1 MRKLCVGKWDSL
13 EGETVKKNSLLAPIS
28 VSLLSESGKILLM
41 ATINTIVVIT
51 QINFFNSASLGF
63 NKDHILNLGLPRD
76 SISKTKW
83 ESFKQELLQQP
94 GVQQVSFSF
103 SPPAGRGANYTSIR
117 FNQDIKDEDFELN
130 IKIADVDFFKTYN
143 IQLVAGRL
151 YEPSDTLQLK
161 KSVFE
166 KCLVLLL

>member
-1 MRKLCVGKWDSL
+1 QPLQSTFAMVFI
-13 EGETVKKNSLLAPIS
+13 V
-28 VSLLSESGKILLM
+28 
-41 ATINTIVVIT
+41 ATIIIVTFLSGFYPAMIVSRFKPIQALKNKIESRTIGGISLRRFLVTTQFVIAQVLVISTIVVIT

-130 IKIADVDFFKTYN
+130 IKIADV
-143 IQLVAGRL
+143 
-151 YEPSDTLQLK
+151 
-161 KSVFE
+161 
-166 KCLVLLL
+166 